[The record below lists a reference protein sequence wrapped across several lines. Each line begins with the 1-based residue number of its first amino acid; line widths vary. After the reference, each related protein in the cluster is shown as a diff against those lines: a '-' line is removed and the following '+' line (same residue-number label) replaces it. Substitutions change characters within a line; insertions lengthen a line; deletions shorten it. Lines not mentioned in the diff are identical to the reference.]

1 MQNTPPPAAQPP
13 APTSHVVPAALVL
26 WLVVAVVAGGE
37 GWLEALRPPAPQLV
51 LVLLTAGA
59 LVAALKVPA
68 VRAWAG
74 SIDLRYLVGLHL
86 ARFVGAYFLALYR
99 RGELPYAF
107 AVPGGWG
114 DILVASLALIL
125 LMWGPPT
132 GSQRRRAY
140 RAWNLLGLADIL
152 LVVATAARLGIA
164 DPDAM
169 RPLLRLPLSLLPT
182 FLVPLV
188 ITSHV
193 VIARRL
199 SARRVRTPEHHVS
212 SERRHD
218 A

>member
-1 MQNTPPPAAQPP
+1 
-13 APTSHVVPAALVL
+13 VL

-51 LVLLTAGA
+51 LLVLTAGA
-59 LVAALKVPA
+59 LVVTARVPA
-68 VRAWAG
+68 VRAWAW
-74 SIDLRYLVGLHL
+74 SIDFRYLVGLHL
-86 ARFVGAYFLALYR
+86 ARFVGAYFLVLYR

-114 DILVASLALIL
+114 DILVATLALVL
-125 LMWGPPT
+125 LMWGPHT
-132 GSQRRRAY
+132 GSARRRAY
-140 RAWNLLGLADIL
+140 RIWNLFGLAEIL
-152 LVVATAARLGIA
+152 MVVATAARLGIA
-164 DPDAM
+164 DPDAI
-169 RPLLRLPLSLLPT
+169 RPLVRLPLSLLPT

-199 SARRVRTPEHHVS
+199 SVRRVRTPEHHVS
-212 SERRHD
+212 SERHPD

>member
-1 MQNTPPPAAQPP
+1 MQNASPSDVQPR
-13 APTSHVVPAALVL
+13 AETSHVVPAALVL
-26 WLVVAVVAGGE
+26 WLAVAVVAGGE
-37 GWLEALRPPAPQLV
+37 GWLEALRPPGPQLV
-51 LVLLTAGA
+51 LLILTAGA
-59 LVAALKVPA
+59 LVATAKLPA
-68 VRAWAG
+68 VRTWAW
-74 SIDLRYLVGLHL
+74 SIDFRYLVGLHL
-86 ARFVGAYFLALYR
+86 ARFVGAYFLVLYR

-114 DILVASLALIL
+114 DILVASAALIL
-125 LMWGPPT
+125 LMWGPST
-132 GSQRRRAY
+132 GSQRRRVY
-140 RAWNLLGLADIL
+140 RVWNLFGLADIL

-164 DPDAM
+164 DPESM
-169 RPLLRLPLSLLPT
+169 RPLVRLPLSLLPT

-199 SARRVRTPEHHVS
+199 SVRRVRTPEHHDS